1 MFDFDIQLILLVYTL
16 LYIAQEA
23 GGGAAHFLEQ
33 LKSNLSLGEIFYFN

>member
-16 LYIAQEA
+16 IYIAQEV
-23 GGGAAHFLEQ
+23 GGGLPIFLEQ